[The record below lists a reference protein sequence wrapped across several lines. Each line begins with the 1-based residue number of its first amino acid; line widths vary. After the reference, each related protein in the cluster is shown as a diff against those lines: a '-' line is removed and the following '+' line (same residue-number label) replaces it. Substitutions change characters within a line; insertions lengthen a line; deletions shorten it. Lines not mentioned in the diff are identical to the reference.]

1 MVLKLSMVQGGSM
14 KFMLFF
20 ILSSLLGGQV
30 MADEFTSRVE
40 TIDEGEG
47 NLPHLI
53 KLENGRVVFLDETDK
68 EELPA
73 FHESMRNQEFLEIV
87 VDEENSFESAQTV
100 EDESALTVD
109 APKQTVPSLNYT
121 PMEIPSLAQARTI
134 FSRMRRNYQNESQ
147 CYNRAHIWA
156 YEEFNKSAL
165 NSLKLF
171 LFFTNRYIRNYRY
184 DWWFHVSPMAL
195 VNEGGSSVERVL
207 DRRYTS
213 GPLMV
218 NSWTNIFIYSRRKC
232 PVVQKYNDY
241 RNNQEKED
249 CYLMPVSMYFW
260 QPRDIVSR
268 DNNGYEKKSFIRSEV
283 DWAYREA
290 F

>member
-1 MVLKLSMVQGGSM
+1 MKLMLF
-14 KFMLFF
+14 FMLFN
-20 ILSSLLGGQV
+20 LLGGTV
-30 MADEFTSRVE
+30 FADEFTSRVDSIE
-40 TIDEGEG
+40 EGSG

-53 KLENGRVVFLDETDK
+53 KLENGRVVFLDDSDK
-68 EELPA
+68 DELSA
-73 FHESMRNQEFLEIV
+73 FHESMRNQEYLEIV
-87 VDEENSFESAQTV
+87 VNDENSFESAQTV
-100 EDESALTVD
+100 ENENAAPLEGHTHSAF
-109 APKQTVPSLNYT
+109 SYT
-121 PMEIPSLAQARTI
+121 PTVIPNLAEARSI
-134 FSRMRRNYQNESQ
+134 FSRMRRNYQYESQ

-156 YEEFNKSAL
+156 YEEFNRSSL
-165 NSLKLF
+165 NSMKLF

-195 VNEGGSSVERVL
+195 VNEEGASVERVL

-213 GPLMV
+213 GPMYV

-249 CYLMPVSMYFW
+249 CYLIPVSMYFW
-260 QPRDIVSR
+260 QPRDIVAR

-283 DWAYREA
+283 DWAYWEA

>member
-1 MVLKLSMVQGGSM
+1 MKLLLLFVLLNLSATA
-14 KFMLFF
+14 F
-20 ILSSLLGGQV
+20 
-30 MADEFTSRVE
+30 ADEFTSRVE
-40 TIDEGEG
+40 SIEEGEA

-68 EELPA
+68 DELSA
-73 FHESMRNQEFLEIV
+73 FHESMRSREYLEIV

-100 EDESALTVD
+100 EHED
-109 APKQTVPSLNYT
+109 APSLKRPVQTALSYNPTVLSSMN
-121 PMEIPSLAQARTI
+121 EARNV
-134 FSRMRRNYQNESQ
+134 FSRMRRNYQNASE

-156 YEEFNKSAL
+156 YEEFNRSAL
-165 NSLKLF
+165 NSMKLF

-195 VNEGGSSVERVL
+195 VNEEGASVERVL
-207 DRRYTS
+207 DRRFTS
-213 GPLMV
+213 GPLSV
-218 NSWTNIFIYSRRKC
+218 NSWTNVFIYSRRKC

-241 RNNQEKED
+241 RNNQEQED
-249 CYLMPVSMYFW
+249 CYLIPVSMYFW

-268 DNNGYEKKSFIRSEV
+268 DNNGFEKKSFIRSEV
-283 DWAYREA
+283 DWAYWEA